1 MLSYFRGKIKYLNAD
16 FVILDVKG
24 LGYKIFITPKTY
36 NLLKKQKENVEAEFF
51 THLRLRED
59 VQELYG
65 FLTYPELEFFELII
79 SVQGVGPRAG
89 LQIMS
94 EAPILD
100 IKSALARGDVD
111 FFDKVPGIGRKKA
124 KRFVIELQDKID
136 LLPEKGEEGEANFDD
151 AVSALKN
158 LGYKENE
165 VRQALR
171 QVPNEIKDIGKKVK
185 YALKILSKK

>member
-1 MLSYFRGKIKYLNAD
+1 MLSYLRGKIKYLNTD
-16 FVILDVKG
+16 FVILDVRG

-36 NLLKKQKENVEAEFF
+36 NLLKKQKENTEVEFF

-65 FLTYPELEFFELII
+65 FLTYKELEFFELII
-79 SVQGVGPRAG
+79 SVQGIGPRAG

-94 EAPILD
+94 EASILD

-124 KRFVIELQDKID
+124 RRFIVDLQDKID
-136 LLPEKGEEGEANFDD
+136 FLSEEGKEGETNFDD

-171 QVPNEIKDIGKKVK
+171 QVPNEIKDISKKIK
-185 YALKILSKK
+185 YALRLLSKK